1 MDASIC
7 PVCLIKVLDSV
18 DGIGCDGGC
27 KRWFHIEC
35 VKMSKTEYSKFAND
49 NKKKWLC
56 NRADCLRSGDQPMNL
71 LSTQMS
77 AFFLPKCL
85 F

>member
-1 MDASIC
+1 MDTSIC
-7 PVCLIKVLDSV
+7 PVCLISV
-18 DGIGCDGGC
+18 DGIGDDGDC

-56 NRADCLRSGDQPMNL
+56 NRAGCLSSGDQPMNL
-71 LSTQMS
+71 QSTQMS
-77 AFFLPKCL
+77 DLLIKCL

>member
-7 PVCLIKVLDSV
+7 PVCLISV
-18 DGIGCDGGC
+18 DGIGYDGDC

-56 NRADCLRSGDQPMNL
+56 NRADCLSSGDQPMNL

-77 AFFLPKCL
+77 NLLPKCL